1 MADILSQEEIDAL
14 LEVVDDEDGITT
26 PLFTSVLP
34 KYQSALEATLG
45 AIAAH
50 SLVRSR
56 ESSRVIRECSK
67 QLDTLSIQLRKE
79 LLSNEKL
86 LVISNDPN

>member
-1 MADILSQEEIDAL
+1 MAD
-14 LEVVDDEDGITT
+14 
-26 PLFTSVLP
+26 SVLNQ
-34 KYQSALEATLG
+34 YEEALSATLG

-50 SLVRSR
+50 TLIQSR

-67 QLDTLSIQLRKE
+67 QLDNMSTQLRKE

-86 LVISNDPN
+86 MTITLD

>member
-1 MADILSQEEIDAL
+1 MNESTLNQ
-14 LEVVDDEDGITT
+14 
-26 PLFTSVLP
+26 
-34 KYQSALEATLG
+34 YQSALEATLG

-50 SLVRSR
+50 SLVQSR

-67 QLDTLSIQLRKE
+67 QLDSMSTQLRKE

-86 LVISNDPN
+86 LVISNDQTN

>member
-1 MADILSQEEIDAL
+1 MNESTLNQ
-14 LEVVDDEDGITT
+14 
-26 PLFTSVLP
+26 
-34 KYQSALEATLG
+34 YQSALEATLG

-50 SLVRSR
+50 SLVQSR

-67 QLDTLSIQLRKE
+67 QLDSMSTQLRKE

-86 LVISNDPN
+86 LGTSNECN